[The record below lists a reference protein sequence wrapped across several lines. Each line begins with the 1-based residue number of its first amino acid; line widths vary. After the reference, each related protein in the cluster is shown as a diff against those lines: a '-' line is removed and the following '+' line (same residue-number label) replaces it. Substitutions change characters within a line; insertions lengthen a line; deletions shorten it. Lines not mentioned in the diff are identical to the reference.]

1 MATPSK
7 KKPVSIEEEDPFF
20 ADADKEVKEVV
31 ASNAKSTQELEA
43 LRKEYEEQ
51 LELHKKFKEEVE
63 SADVVIQ
70 KEIAELKADVRSK
83 QEEINRLNEIIQN
96 GGGDKPSIEE
106 LFDLLMTSLQKEVP
120 LHVINAIREDYIKLS
135 TKSFSEE
142 ELKRIV
148 DKFTQDRFVD
158 KVRIAK
164 KNNG

>member
-51 LELHKKFKEEVE
+51 LALHKKFKEEVE

-70 KEIAELKADVRSK
+70 KEIAELKADVKSK
-83 QEEINRLNEIIQN
+83 QNEINRLNEIIQN
-96 GGGDKPSIEE
+96 GGGDKSIEE

-135 TKSFSEE
+135 TKSFPEE